1 MVAAPLSWD
10 DAMTRVLFLDPYHGP
25 SHAALSTAYA
35 EHSRHEV
42 TLLTLP
48 PRKWKWRMR
57 GAALA
62 FEPMVRALGQLPD
75 ALVTTD
81 MLNVPEFLA
90 LLRDALPPRLPVLT
104 YFHENQITYPL
115 PRRDE
120 RDFHFGLANI
130 YTALASDLVVFNS
143 AFHRDEFLAAIPTVI
158 DQMPDSRPE
167 DLRARVSA
175 RAEVL
180 GVPVDVPSADGEPR
194 ERPPLIA
201 WNHRW
206 EEDKDPVAFFA
217 AMEALDA
224 RGIEFGIAVMG
235 QSFREQPECFESA
248 RRKLSHRIAHWGYLP
263 GRRDYLAMLAR
274 CRVVVSTA
282 RHEFY
287 GLAVREAIAAGCY
300 PLVPRRV
307 VYPEMV
313 EDRAEHLWSTHE
325 DLVARLEEKMTRP
338 APRVDPALRARA
350 ASPSASEAA
359 RRLDAWIDRLI
370 R

>member
-1 MVAAPLSWD
+1 MS
-10 DAMTRVLFLDPYHGP
+10 RVLFLDPYHGP

-35 EHSRHEV
+35 AHSRHQV
-42 TLLTLP
+42 TLLALP

-62 FEPMVRALGQLPD
+62 FEPQVRALPEPPE

-90 LLRDALPPRLPVLT
+90 LLRDALPPRLPVVT

-130 YTALASDLVVFNS
+130 HTALASDLVVFNS
-143 AFHRDEFLAAIPTVI
+143 AFHRDEFLAAIPSLI
-158 DQMPDSRPE
+158 GLMPDQRPE
-167 DLRARVSA
+167 GLVARVAA
-175 RAEVL
+175 RSQVL
-180 GVPVDVPSADGEPR
+180 GVPVDVPDVPGPPR
-194 ERPPLIA
+194 APEKLIT

-206 EEDKDPVAFFA
+206 EEDKDPDAFFA

-224 RGIEFGIAVMG
+224 RGVEFKMVVLG
-235 QSFREQPECFESA
+235 QSFREQPACFARASA
-248 RRKLSHRIAHWGYLP
+248 RLAHRVAHWGYLP
-263 GRRDYLAMLAR
+263 HREAYLAMLAR
-274 CRVVVSTA
+274 CRVVASTA

-300 PLVPRRV
+300 PLLPHRV
-307 VYPEMV
+307 VYPELV
-313 EDRAEHLWSTHE
+313 DGRAEHLWRTHE
-325 DLVARLEEKMTRP
+325 ELVARLADLMAGP

-350 ASPSASEAA
+350 ATPTFSQAA
-359 RRLDAWIDRLI
+359 RRLDTWIDELI